1 MTINQKQKIN
11 NLLDE
16 HNKKCATYMSY
27 CGDGSCVFNI
37 YENKANPNDKNITIF
52 ATYVSGL
59 SDDFQPFFNVVSL
72 LVEPS
77 GDAIELSALLNSDEI
92 DEYYNGLTKIN

>member
-11 NLLDE
+11 NLLDA

-27 CGDGSCVFNI
+27 CSNGSCRFTL
-37 YENKANPNDKNITIF
+37 YENKANSNDKNITIF

-59 SDDFQPFFNVVSL
+59 SDNYQPFYNVVNL

-77 GDAIELSALLNSDEI
+77 GDVIELSALLNSDEI